1 MRVKALKNFVG
12 ELCMAIGEEKEIS
25 DSKAEKLIAIGY
37 VEPVNPAPKTSK
49 KQRKAVTA
57 GEPDK

>member
-1 MRVKALKNFVG
+1 MRVIAKCSFVG

-37 VEPVNPAPKTSK
+37 VEPVNPAPKSSRKT
-49 KQRKAVTA
+49 RKAVTA